1 MWWYVPESQNWG
13 GKLRRVRIQGHS
25 WLFGEFE
32 PFWATIDP
40 ISMKDGG
47 KKRGRNKKN
56 LT

>member
-1 MWWYVPESQNWG
+1 MWWYMPESQNWG